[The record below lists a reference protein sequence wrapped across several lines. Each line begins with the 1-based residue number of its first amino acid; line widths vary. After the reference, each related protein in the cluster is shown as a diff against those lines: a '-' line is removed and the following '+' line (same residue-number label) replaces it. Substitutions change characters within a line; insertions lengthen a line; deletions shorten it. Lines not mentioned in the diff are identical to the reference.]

1 MDLVS
6 SFGGCGRAE
15 GVLRLFEEGGEL
27 VCAMCET
34 GTWVAREQY

>member
-6 SFGGCGRAE
+6 SFGGCGGTK
-15 GVLRLFEEGGEL
+15 GVLRLVEEGGEL

-34 GTWVAREQY
+34 GAWVARE